1 MGPIE
6 YFIDFLVHLD
16 KYLTQIIQTFG
27 IWSYLI
33 LFLIIFCET
42 GLVVAPF
49 FPGDSLI
56 FVSGTFAGT
65 GMLRVEWLFVIFSL
79 AAIIGDTVNYWI
91 GHYVGPKVFRQKKS
105 RFFKKD
111 YLHTAAEFYEKHG
124 GKTIVIARF
133 IPVIRTFAPFV
144 AGVGAM
150 KYRRFIFYNIIGGI
164 AWVSLFLFAGYFFG
178 TLPAVQ
184 ENLTLIIFAIIFVSF
199 LPPIIEFLRSR
210 KHSK

>member
-111 YLHTAAEFYEKHG
+111 YWG
-124 GKTIVIARF
+124 
-133 IPVIRTFAPFV
+133 
-144 AGVGAM
+144 
-150 KYRRFIFYNIIGGI
+150 
-164 AWVSLFLFAGYFFG
+164 
-178 TLPAVQ
+178 
-184 ENLTLIIFAIIFVSF
+184 
-199 LPPIIEFLRSR
+199 
-210 KHSK
+210 